1 MEQINSNALE
11 NIKSIAKNNKKRLFF
26 TFGLVTL
33 ENLLFI
39 TYPLF
44 GSFAV
49 NAMMMGNVTLSL
61 TYSLVVLIIWGIGA
75 ARRAVDTRAFAH
87 IYAELAVPVVLNQR
101 EKGLDKSAITAR
113 VALSRQFVDFFEQHL
128 PTLIM
133 SGFSIMGAAIMLL
146 WLEFWSGV
154 TACFILIFFGLM
166 LPKHA
171 KTNDLLYLKLND
183 RLEKEVNLIE
193 QKSHY
198 HLNKHYDRLA
208 TLRIRLSNR
217 EAIGYLWIGVASAI
231 LFGVTV
237 VRLAMTEGVQAGHI
251 YAVMTYLWSFAM
263 SLDDAPRLI
272 EQFSNLRDIG
282 KRVEMS

>member
-1 MEQINSNALE
+1 METFNSAALE
-11 NIKSIAKNNKKRLFF
+11 NLKSIAKNNKKRLFF
-26 TFGLVTL
+26 TFSLVAL

-49 NAMMMGNVTLSL
+49 NAMISGDVLLSL
-61 TYSLVVLIIWGIGA
+61 TYAFIVLIIWCIGA
-75 ARRAVDTRAFAH
+75 ARRAVDTRAFAR
-87 IYAELAVPVVLNQR
+87 IYAELAVPVILSQR
-101 EKGLDKSAITAR
+101 DKGLDKSAITAR

-133 SGFSIMGAAIMLL
+133 SSFSIIGAAVMLL
-146 WLEFWSGV
+146 WIEFWSGI
-154 TACFILIFFGLM
+154 TACLILIFFGLM
-166 LPKHA
+166 LPKYA
-171 KTNDLLYLKLND
+171 RTNDLLYLKLND

-198 HLNKHYDRLA
+198 HLDKHYDWLA

-217 EAIGYLWIGVASAI
+217 EAAGYLWIGVAAAI

-237 VRLAMTEGVQAGHI
+237 VNLASTKGVQAGHI
-251 YAVMTYLWSFAM
+251 YAVITYLWTFAM
-263 SLDDAPRLI
+263 SLDDAPRLL
-272 EQFSNLRDIG
+272 EQFSNLKDIG
-282 KRVEMS
+282 KRVEV